1 MLLTKI
7 ILDNIGV
14 YKNSNEFDLETTPQ
28 KPIILYGGVNGAGK
42 TTLFESIPLCLYGQR
57 YAENKITKKEY
68 HKKIQRLFHRNAK
81 TGTSAQDASI
91 TLEFQYAQNGK
102 ITQYQITR
110 IWQNN
115 EGRID
120 EFLKMFTK
128 PVNNKKYSPVNSE
141 ESQLQHMIN
150 QMMPKSVTDLFF
162 FDGER
167 IQNLAKSGNE
177 NVHIKSSFDDLLGL
191 NTSRQLHD
199 DIGLYMLRNSDGTDA
214 EALADLERANQ
225 DKNEAQNKLE
235 SLQEKRVFLNGD
247 ISNRHRDL
255 QLKEEKFFKLGGT
268 FAKNR
273 QKLVDEKTDLDRH
286 IANNEMILKDLVEK
300 SLPFAIVKDQLKQIK
315 SELHSD
321 ISKLGEI
328 FEKDTLNGAFDYMVE
343 KLNPFLDSYTPEIKQ
358 EILQHFNKI
367 SDEKLKSLSDKQQ
380 MMFDFSLSEMKIMQ
394 DSIQTILD
402 DGYESARSNN
412 DEHKNILEKQKEI
425 SAKLDVAPQQ
435 DEVGSLYSDIKETTL
450 EIGEMEQELQTITNM
465 ESQEKSLITLLNSK
479 IRKQLSKRKV
489 DRRRYR
495 GMDMIP
501 AIQEVLNDY
510 TQRLRTK
517 KIKILESNIF
527 EGIKKCFHKDGLICK
542 ISINP
547 ETYDVTLYR
556 ENGNEISRKE
566 LSKGELQMYATAIVW
581 GLAKTSGRP
590 LPFVIDTPLAR
601 LDEQHRENLI
611 RNFYPTTSHQTIIFS
626 TDTEI
631 VDSYY
636 ELLKP
641 SISKS
646 GVIRYDET
654 RDCSFVDAAYFEK
667 RGDLIAV

>member
-1 MLLTKI
+1 MSIFCRKFE
-7 ILDNIGV
+7 
-14 YKNSNEFDLETTPQ
+14 EFF
-28 KPIILYGGVNGAGK
+28 NGAGK

-286 IANNEMILKDLVEK
+286 IENNEMILKDLVEK

-343 KLNPFLDSYTPEIKQ
+343 KLNPFLDSYTPEIKK

-367 SDEKLKSLSDKQQ
+367 SDEKLNSLSGKQQ

-394 DSIQTILD
+394 NGIQTILD
-402 DGYESARSNN
+402 DGYEYARSNN

-489 DRRRYR
+489 DQRRYR

-501 AIQEVLNDY
+501 AIQGVLNDY

-654 RDCSFVDAAYFEK
+654 IRDCSFVDLLF
-667 RGDLIAV
+667 

>member
-115 EGRID
+115 EGKID

-128 PVNNKKYSPVNSE
+128 PVNSKKYSPVNSE

-177 NVHIKSSFDDLLGL
+177 NIHIKSSFDNLLGL

-199 DIGLYMLRNSDGTDA
+199 DIGLYMLRNSDGADA

-247 ISNRHRDL
+247 ISNLHRDL

-286 IANNEMILKDLVEK
+286 IANNEIILKDLVEK

-343 KLNPFLDSYTPEIKQ
+343 KLNPFLDSYTPEIKK

-367 SDEKLKSLSDKQQ
+367 SDEKLKSLSGKQQ

-450 EIGEMEQELQTITNM
+450 EIGEMEQELQTINNM

-489 DRRRYR
+489 DQRRYR
-495 GMDMIP
+495 GTDMIP

-510 TQRLRTK
+510 TQDYAQK
-517 KIKILESNIF
+517 KSKYWNQTYLKVSKNASIKM
-527 EGIKKCFHKDGLICK
+527 D
-542 ISINP
+542 
-547 ETYDVTLYR
+547 
-556 ENGNEISRKE
+556 
-566 LSKGELQMYATAIVW
+566 
-581 GLAKTSGRP
+581 
-590 LPFVIDTPLAR
+590 
-601 LDEQHRENLI
+601 
-611 RNFYPTTSHQTIIFS
+611 
-626 TDTEI
+626 
-631 VDSYY
+631 
-636 ELLKP
+636 
-641 SISKS
+641 
-646 GVIRYDET
+646 
-654 RDCSFVDAAYFEK
+654 
-667 RGDLIAV
+667 

>member
-14 YKNSNEFDLETTPQ
+14 YKDSNEFDLETTLQ

-57 YAENKITKKEY
+57 YVEDKITKKEY
-68 HKKIQRLFHRNAK
+68 HKKIRRLFHRNAK
-81 TGTSAQDASI
+81 VSTNTHDASI

-102 ITQYQITR
+102 ITQYRITR

-115 EGRID
+115 DGKID
-120 EFLKMFTK
+120 EFLKIFTK
-128 PVNNKKYSPVNSE
+128 PVGGKKYSLVDFE

-199 DIGLYMLRNSDGTDA
+199 DIGLYLLRNSDGADA

-225 DKNEAQNKLE
+225 DKNEAQDKLE
-235 SLQEKRVFLNGD
+235 ILQEKRVFLSGE
-247 ISNRHRDL
+247 ISHMHRDL
-255 QLKEEKFFKLGGT
+255 QLKEEQFFKLGGI

-273 QKLVDEKTDLDRH
+273 QKLVDEKTMFDRH
-286 IANNEMILKDLVEK
+286 IANNEMILSDLVEK
-300 SLPFAIVKDQLKQIK
+300 NLPLAIVKDHLEQIK
-315 SELHSD
+315 SELQSD

-343 KLNPFLDSYTPEIKQ
+343 KLTSFLDSYTPEIKK
-358 EILQHFNKI
+358 EILQHLDKI
-367 SDEKLKSLSDKQQ
+367 SDEKLKSLSSKQR
-380 MMFDFSLSEMKIMQ
+380 MTFDFSLSEMKIMQ
-394 DSIQTILD
+394 DRIQTILD
-402 DGYESARSNN
+402 DGYESIRTNN
-412 DEHKNILEKQKEI
+412 NEHKTILEKQKEI
-425 SAKLDVAPQQ
+425 STKLDIAPQQ
-435 DEVGSLYSDIKETTL
+435 DEIGPLYSDIKETTL

-465 ESQEKSLITLLNSK
+465 ESQEKSLIILLNSK
-479 IRKQLSKRKV
+479 IRKQLSKRKA
-489 DRRRYR
+489 DQRKSR
-495 GMDMIP
+495 GVDMIP
-501 AIQEVLNDY
+501 VIQEVLNDY

-527 EGIKKCFHKDGLICK
+527 EGIKKCFHKNELISK

-547 ETYDVTLYR
+547 ETYNVTLYR
-556 ENGNEISRKE
+556 KNGNEISREE

-601 LDEQHRENLI
+601 LDEQHRENLV
-611 RNFYPTTSHQTIIFS
+611 RNFYPTASHQTIIFS

-646 GVIRYDET
+646 GVIQYDEV
-654 RDCSFVDAAYFEK
+654 RDCSFVDNAYFEK

>member
-1 MLLTKI
+1 MLLARI

-14 YKNSNEFDLETTPQ
+14 YKGSHEFDLETTPQ

-57 YAENKITKKEY
+57 YVEDKITKKEY
-68 HKKIQRLFHRNAK
+68 HQKIRRLFHRNAK
-81 TGTSAQDASI
+81 TSTSAKDASI

-115 EGRID
+115 DGRVD
-120 EFLKMFTK
+120 EFLKIFAK
-128 PVNNKKYSPVNSE
+128 PIGSKKYSMIDSE

-167 IQNLAKSGNE
+167 IQNLAKFGNE

-199 DIGLYMLRNSDGTDA
+199 DIGLYLLRNSDGADA
-214 EALADLERANQ
+214 QALADLERVNQ

-235 SLQEKRVFLNGD
+235 SLQEKRVFLNGE
-247 ISNRHRDL
+247 ISNKNRDL
-255 QLKEEKFFKLGGT
+255 QLKEAQFFKLGGI

-273 QKLVDEKTDLDRH
+273 QKLVDEKIELDRH
-286 IANNEMILKDLVEK
+286 IANNEIILSNLVEK
-300 SLPFAIVKDQLKQIK
+300 NLPFAIVKDQLKQIK
-315 SELHSD
+315 SELQSD
-321 ISKLGEI
+321 ISKLGES
-328 FEKDTLNGAFDYMVE
+328 FEKSTLNGAFDYMTE
-343 KLNPFLDSYTPEIKQ
+343 KLNSFLNSYTPEIKK
-358 EILQHFNKI
+358 EILQHLYKI
-367 SDEKLKSLSDKQQ
+367 SDEKLKSLSGKQQ
-380 MMFDFSLSEMKIMQ
+380 MTFDFSLSEMKIMQ
-394 DSIQTILD
+394 DRIQTILD
-402 DGYESARSNN
+402 EKYESVHSNN
-412 DEHKNILEKQKEI
+412 DKHKNILEKQKEI
-425 SAKLDVAPQQ
+425 SIKLDVAPQQ
-435 DEVGSLYSDIKETTL
+435 DEIGPLYSDIKETTL
-450 EIGEMEQELQTITNM
+450 EIGEMEQELQAITNM
-465 ESQEKSLITLLNSK
+465 ESQEKSMIVLLNSK
-479 IRKQLSKRKV
+479 IRKQLSKRKI
-489 DRRRYR
+489 DQRKNR

-501 AIQEVLNDY
+501 VIQEVLNDY
-510 TQRLRTK
+510 SQRLRTK

-527 EGIKKCFHKDGLICK
+527 EGIKKCFHKDGLISN

-547 ETYDVTLYR
+547 ETYNVTLYR
-556 ENGNEISRKE
+556 ENGNEILREE
-566 LSKGELQMYATAIVW
+566 LSKGELQMYATAIIW
-581 GLAKTSGRP
+581 GLAKTSGRS

-611 RNFYPTTSHQTIIFS
+611 RNFYPAASHQTIIFS
-626 TDTEI
+626 TDAEI
-631 VDSYY
+631 VNSYY

-654 RDCSFVDAAYFEK
+654 RDCSFVDTAYFEK
-667 RGDLIAV
+667 RGDLVAV

>member
-1 MLLTKI
+1 
-7 ILDNIGV
+7 
-14 YKNSNEFDLETTPQ
+14 
-28 KPIILYGGVNGAGK
+28 
-42 TTLFESIPLCLYGQR
+42 
-57 YAENKITKKEY
+57 
-68 HKKIQRLFHRNAK
+68 
-81 TGTSAQDASI
+81 
-91 TLEFQYAQNGK
+91 
-102 ITQYQITR
+102 
-110 IWQNN
+110 
-115 EGRID
+115 
-120 EFLKMFTK
+120 MFTK

-286 IANNEMILKDLVEK
+286 IENNEMILKDLVEK

-343 KLNPFLDSYTPEIKQ
+343 KLNPFLDSYTPEIKK

-367 SDEKLKSLSDKQQ
+367 SDEKLNSLSGKQQ

-394 DSIQTILD
+394 NGIQTILD
-402 DGYESARSNN
+402 DGYEYARSNN

-489 DRRRYR
+489 DQRRYR

-501 AIQEVLNDY
+501 AIQGVLNDY

-601 LDEQHRENLI
+601 LDE
-611 RNFYPTTSHQTIIFS
+611 
-626 TDTEI
+626 
-631 VDSYY
+631 
-636 ELLKP
+636 
-641 SISKS
+641 
-646 GVIRYDET
+646 
-654 RDCSFVDAAYFEK
+654 
-667 RGDLIAV
+667 DL

>member
-343 KLNPFLDSYTPEIKQ
+343 KLNPFLDSYTPEIKK

-450 EIGEMEQELQTITNM
+450 EIGEMEQELQTINNM

-489 DRRRYR
+489 DQRRYR

>member
-343 KLNPFLDSYTPEIKQ
+343 KLNPFLDSYTPEIKK

-367 SDEKLKSLSDKQQ
+367 SDEKLKSLSGKQQ

-489 DRRRYR
+489 DQRRYR

-501 AIQEVLNDY
+501 TIQEVLNDY

-556 ENGNEISRKE
+556 ENGNEISKKE

-631 VDSYY
+631 VNSYY

-654 RDCSFVDAAYFEK
+654 RDCSFVDDTYFEK
-667 RGDLIAV
+667 KGDLIAV

>member
-115 EGRID
+115 EGKID

-343 KLNPFLDSYTPEIKQ
+343 KLNPFLDSYTPEIKK

-367 SDEKLKSLSDKQQ
+367 SDEKLKSLSGKQQ

-489 DRRRYR
+489 DQRRYR

>member
-115 EGRID
+115 EGKIY

-214 EALADLERANQ
+214 EALANLERANQ

-247 ISNRHRDL
+247 ISHLHRDL

-286 IANNEMILKDLVEK
+286 IANNEIILKDLVEK

-343 KLNPFLDSYTPEIKQ
+343 KLNPFLDSYTPEIKK

-367 SDEKLKSLSDKQQ
+367 SDEKLKSLSGKQQ

-450 EIGEMEQELQTITNM
+450 EIGEMEQELQTINNM

-489 DRRRYR
+489 DQRRYR
-495 GMDMIP
+495 GTDMIP

-646 GVIRYDET
+646 GVIRYDEA